1 MRSLKPL
8 SNTLKN
14 LYRLRD
20 LIRKAREE
28 VSTDKSLA
36 SPQSDRAESLPD
48 IDSPKRDGEA
58 SKQEKAKF
66 IIETTRTL
74 ITQLKTHLSKL
85 IESAEEEKKILEIKL
100 LEKEGLRERIEQGIP
115 DLLTNHEVDEYE
127 TLQILSKINGELD
140 ENEEENDD
148 PNFKQPQKRQRVH
161 GTEEKEKDNMLMMI

>member
-20 LIRKAREE
+20 LIRQARGE
-28 VSTDKSLA
+28 VSTDKNLA

-66 IIETTRTL
+66 IIETARTL

-127 TLQILSKINGELD
+127 TLQIPSKIN
-140 ENEEENDD
+140 ENLV
-148 PNFKQPQKRQRVH
+148 KMKKRITIPTSNNHKKTTRSWY
-161 GTEEKEKDNMLMMI
+161 